1 MPVNSIDKYVGAR
14 VKARRKSLAMTQATL
29 GEKLDLTFQQVQ
41 KYERGSNRISASKL
55 LVIAQTLDAPISFFF
70 DGLEEEAAELP
81 TTGFSENLDSENAI
95 TNDILTFA
103 SSKEGRD
110 LNQAFS
116 RIDDPDIRR
125 QFVFMVQSIAKGQ
138 KIGKLRVF

>member
-1 MPVNSIDKYVGAR
+1 MSVNSIDKYVGAR
-14 VKARRKSLAMTQATL
+14 VKARRKSLAMTQAAL
-29 GEKLDLTFQQVQ
+29 GEQLGLTFQQVQ

-70 DGLEEEAAELP
+70 DGLKEEEADLP
-81 TTGFSENLDSENAI
+81 TTGFSEDLEIENTI

-103 SSKEGRD
+103 SSTEGRE
-110 LNQAFS
+110 LNHAFAS
-116 RIDDPDIRR
+116 IEDPDIRR